1 MNLVSFTLN
10 EEYGPSTFRN
20 RVIRIFGLEEIAGGR
35 RKLHNEPFNSHSLID
50 TIRMMK
56 QK

>member
-10 EEYGPSTFRN
+10 EEYGPSTFRS